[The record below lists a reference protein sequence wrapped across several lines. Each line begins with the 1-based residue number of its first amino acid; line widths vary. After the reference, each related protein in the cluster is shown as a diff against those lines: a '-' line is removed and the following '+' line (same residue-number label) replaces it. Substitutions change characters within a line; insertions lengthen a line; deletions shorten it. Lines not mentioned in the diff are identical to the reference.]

1 MSIRLRLT
9 MLYTAILALTLVLL
23 SVVLYT
29 IQAQSTLDSLKDD
42 LKQSGEAFATS
53 VLWRYLHPA
62 PPRLEPEHL
71 PPVTFEIFSSD
82 QAFQGLREREI
93 VRVLSTD
100 GTLVASPFGVNEDAL
115 PLSSIGLDELQSQKE
130 FWEITASDNGRLLI
144 YNVPVVA
151 DNQVISIVQIARP
164 LAERDRSLAGL
175 RTTLIVASLLTILT
189 AFGIGWVLSG
199 ITLRPI
205 HRITQTA
212 QEIANERDFSQR
224 VNYTGPNDEI
234 GQLAMTFNSMLSR
247 LQESYQQVSQALK
260 MQRDFVAD
268 VSHELR
274 TPLTTVRGN
283 LALLRCDPPLP
294 PEEHS
299 DVLEDLVDESD
310 RLIRLVNDL
319 LVLAR
324 ADVGRGLIKE
334 PVPVRSV
341 VEEAC
346 NQARQLDQQRE
357 IVTVIQDVI
366 VLGDKDA
373 LKQVLLIL
381 LDNAIKHTQG
391 TIKVVI
397 ELVDSRVVIS
407 VQDHGPGFPPD
418 KLAHL
423 FDRFYRGD
431 VDPPVPGYGLGL
443 PIAKALVESQG
454 GTIDIESQPGNG
466 TIVRVSL
473 PSMPA

>member
-1 MSIRLRLT
+1 M
-9 MLYTAILALTLVLL
+9 
-23 SVVLYT
+23 
-29 IQAQSTLDSLKDD
+29 
-42 LKQSGEAFATS
+42 
-53 VLWRYLHPA
+53 
-62 PPRLEPEHL
+62 
-71 PPVTFEIFSSD
+71 TFENFSND

-93 VRVLSTD
+93 VRVLSAD
-100 GTLVASPFGVNEDAL
+100 GTLIASPFGVSEDAL
-115 PLSSIGLDELQSQKE
+115 PLSSTGLAELNSQNVW
-130 FWEITASDNGRLLI
+130 WETTSGETGRLLI
-144 YNVPVVA
+144 YNIPVVA
-151 DNQVISIVQIARP
+151 NDEVISIVQIARP
-164 LAERDRSLAGL
+164 LAERDGSLVDL

-224 VNYTGPNDEI
+224 VNYAGPNDEI
-234 GQLAMTFNSMLSR
+234 GQLAMTFNSMLAR
-247 LQESYQQVSQALK
+247 LQESYQQVSQALR

-283 LALLRCDPPLP
+283 LALLRRNPPLP

-299 DVLEDLVDESD
+299 DVLDDLVDESD

-324 ADVGRGLIKE
+324 ADAGRGLIQE
-334 PVPVRSV
+334 SVPIRGV
-341 VEEAC
+341 VADAC
-346 NQARQLDQQRE
+346 NQARHLDQQRE
-357 IVTVIQDVI
+357 IIETVQDLTI
-366 VLGDKDA
+366 LGDRDA

-391 TIKVVI
+391 VI
-397 ELVDSRVVIS
+397 RVDADLVDSHVIIS
-407 VQDHGPGFPPD
+407 VQDAGPGFPAD

-431 VDPPVPGYGLGL
+431 VDPSVPGYGLGL
-443 PIAKALVESQG
+443 PIAKALVEGQG
-454 GTIDIESQPGNG
+454 GEIEIESQPGSG
-466 TIVRVSL
+466 TTVRVSL
-473 PSMPA
+473 PSDS

>member
-1 MSIRLRLT
+1 M
-9 MLYTAILALTLVLL
+9 
-23 SVVLYT
+23 
-29 IQAQSTLDSLKDD
+29 
-42 LKQSGEAFATS
+42 
-53 VLWRYLHPA
+53 
-62 PPRLEPEHL
+62 
-71 PPVTFEIFSSD
+71 TFESFSTE

-93 VRVLSTD
+93 VRILSVD
-100 GTLVASPFGVNEDAL
+100 GTLIASPFGVDEDTL
-115 PLSSIGLDELQSQKE
+115 PLSSSGLQELQKQNVW
-130 FWEITASDNGRLLI
+130 WEIASTGDGRLLI
-144 YNVPVVA
+144 YHIPVIA
-151 DNQVISIVQIARP
+151 DNRVISIVQIARP

-175 RTTLIVASLLTILT
+175 RTTLIVASLLTVFT

-212 QEIANERDFSQR
+212 QEIANERDFSRR

-283 LALLRCDPPLP
+283 LALLRRNPPLP
-294 PEEHS
+294 PEEQS
-299 DVLEDLVDESD
+299 DVLDDLVDESD

-324 ADVGRGLIKE
+324 ADAGRSLLRE
-334 PVPVRSV
+334 AVPIQDV
-341 VEEAC
+341 VADAC

-357 IVTVIQDVI
+357 IIETSQDLT
-366 VLGDKDA
+366 VLGDQDA

-391 TIKVVI
+391 VI
-397 ELVDSRVVIS
+397 RVATVLVDSQVVIS
-407 VQDHGPGFPPD
+407 VQDQGPGFPAD

-431 VDPPVPGYGLGL
+431 VDPSVPGYGLGL
-443 PIAKALVESQG
+443 PIAKALVEGQG
-454 GTIDIESQPGNG
+454 GLIEIESQPGSG
-466 TIVRVSL
+466 TVVKISL
-473 PSMPA
+473 PCAPE